1 MKPCTSSLS
10 FEMFWNYFKPY
21 HYHFQKY
28 YDIPV
33 LSLRFHYWAVS
44 ALWNFVD
51 YRFLYFIIPSKKRFL
66 YRNPVCC
73 YNQVHIMCTVPT
85 KSKQREVLPGTMTPK
100 SFVKLSGKLFLIK
113 AILDSRREHNIIFD
127 GSSCHCVKSVRIR
140 SYFGPYSVRIREN
153 TDPNNSQYGHVSRSV
168 SQIIISFRSSRS

>member
-1 MKPCTSSLS
+1 
-10 FEMFWNYFKPY
+10 
-21 HYHFQKY
+21 
-28 YDIPV
+28 
-33 LSLRFHYWAVS
+33 
-44 ALWNFVD
+44 
-51 YRFLYFIIPSKKRFL
+51 
-66 YRNPVCC
+66 
-73 YNQVHIMCTVPT
+73 MCTVPT